1 MLMGKIKLLFK
12 NKVVMYLAT
21 RYLTYFF
28 QFLSS
33 IIIAVKLGPYYFG
46 VWGFLLLLINY
57 FRISNFG
64 VSNAVN
70 ILIVQNKENK
80 EKVKNLVLGALA
92 CTGILSLMIILFA
105 LYYYLFGIPFFQKY
119 EVGVLFYVVCFIA
132 VLTHFNTLLMNIYR
146 IKNRLFEVAVQQ
158 SSVPI
163 LVLLTCFVFRDKE
176 LVYALLGAH
185 VIGNVLTLLI
195 FIFKKQIPWKGSF
208 SVSILKAIINKG
220 FYLFLYTICFY
231 LIIVSIKTII
241 SVYYS
246 VEDFGYFTFSY
257 SLANVV
263 LLFLQALT
271 FIVFP
276 KIIDKLKSKDTK
288 SVALLIK
295 NIRVSYVSLAFGLGF
310 LSLIIFPLFLEIVP
324 KYKEA
329 LTVMQL
335 SVLTVVLYTNSFGYG
350 TYLMAQNKE
359 KTIAKISSFAL
370 LINVSLAL
378 GLIHIFHVTYE
389 YVILA
394 TTITYILYTY
404 LCVHFGKRQMGLKDG
419 LLKNFTDCFQLSL
432 LVPYI
437 IAIAVVLSGIKL
449 LLPLPLIIYIFLNKK
464 AIKEII
470 LKVKTIINK
479 PNVID
484 L

>member
-1 MLMGKIKLLFK
+1 MMGKIKQIFK
-12 NKVVMYLAT
+12 NKVVLYLGT

-46 VWGFLLLLINY
+46 IWGFLLLLINY
-57 FRISNFG
+57 FRITNFG
-64 VSNAVN
+64 ISNATNV
-70 ILIVQNKENK
+70 LIVQNKEN
-80 EKVKNLVLGALA
+80 EQKVKDLVVGALISV
-92 CTGILSLMIILFA
+92 GVLSLMIVLFA
-105 LYYYLFGIPFFQKY
+105 VYYFLFGIPFFQKY
-119 EVGVLFYVVCFIA
+119 EVGVLFYIVCFIA
-132 VLTHFNTLLMNIYR
+132 ILTHFNILLMNIYR
-146 IKNRLFEVAVQQ
+146 IKNRLFEVAFQQ
-158 SSVPI
+158 SAVPI
-163 LVLLTCFVFRDKE
+163 LVLITCLFLRDKE

-185 VIGNVLTLLI
+185 VAGNILALLL
-195 FIFKKQIPWKGSF
+195 FVFKKKIPWKGAF

-220 FYLFLYTICFY
+220 FFLFLYNICFY
-231 LIIVSIKTII
+231 LIIVSVKTII
-241 SVYYS
+241 SIYYT
-246 VEDFGYFTFSY
+246 VEEFGFFTFSY

-271 FIVFP
+271 FIVSP
-276 KIIDKLKSKDTK
+276 KIIDKLKSKDAV
-288 SVALLIK
+288 SVQALIK
-295 NIRVSYVSLAFGLGF
+295 SIRVSYVSMAFGLGF
-310 LSLIIFPLFLEIVP
+310 LSLIVFPVFLKLVP
-324 KYKEA
+324 KYQEA
-329 LTVMQL
+329 LTVIQL
-335 SVLTVVLYTNSFGYG
+335 AVLTVVLYTNSFGYG

-370 LINVSLAL
+370 LVNVTMAM

-449 LLPLPLIIYIFLNKK
+449 LLPLPLIVYIFLNKK

>member
-1 MLMGKIKLLFK
+1 MMGKIKQIFK
-12 NKVVMYLAT
+12 NKVVLYLGT

-46 VWGFLLLLINY
+46 IWGFLLLLINY
-57 FRISNFG
+57 FRITNFG
-64 VSNAVN
+64 ISNAANV
-70 ILIVQNKENK
+70 LIVQNKEN
-80 EKVKNLVLGALA
+80 EQKVKDLVVGALISV
-92 CTGILSLMIILFA
+92 GILSLMIVLFA
-105 LYYYLFGIPFFQKY
+105 VYYFLFGIPFFQKY
-119 EVGVLFYVVCFIA
+119 EVGMLFYAICFIA
-132 VLTHFNTLLMNIYR
+132 ILTHFNILLMNIYR
-146 IKNRLFEVAVQQ
+146 IKNRLFEVAFQQ
-158 SSVPI
+158 SAVPI
-163 LVLLTCFVFRDKE
+163 LVLITCLFLRDKE

-185 VIGNVLTLLI
+185 VVGNILALLL
-195 FIFKKQIPWKGSF
+195 FIFKKKIPWKGTF

-220 FYLFLYTICFY
+220 FFLFLYNICFY
-231 LIIVSIKTII
+231 LIIVSVKTII
-241 SVYYS
+241 SIYYT
-246 VEDFGYFTFSY
+246 VEEFGFFTFSY

-271 FIVFP
+271 FIVSP
-276 KIIDKLKSKDTK
+276 KIIDKLKSQDAE
-288 SVALLIK
+288 SVQTLIK
-295 NIRVSYVSLAFGLGF
+295 NIRVSYVSMAFGLGF
-310 LSLIIFPLFLEIVP
+310 LSLIVFPVFLELVP

-329 LTVMQL
+329 LTVIQL
-335 SVLTVVLYTNSFGYG
+335 AVLTVVLYTNSFGYG

-370 LINVSLAL
+370 LINVIIAL
-378 GLIHIFHVTYE
+378 SLIHIFQVTYE

-394 TTITYILYTY
+394 TTFTYVLYTY

-419 LLKNFTDCFQLSL
+419 FLKNFTDCFQLSL

-449 LLPLPLIIYIFLNKK
+449 LLPLPLIVYIFLNKK

>member
-1 MLMGKIKLLFK
+1 MMGKIKQIFK
-12 NKVVMYLAT
+12 NKVVLYLGT

-46 VWGFLLLLINY
+46 IWGFLLLLINY
-57 FRISNFG
+57 FRITNFG
-64 VSNAVN
+64 ISNAANV
-70 ILIVQNKENK
+70 LIVQNKEN
-80 EKVKNLVLGALA
+80 EQKVKDLVVGALISV
-92 CTGILSLMIILFA
+92 GILSLMIVLFA
-105 LYYYLFGIPFFQKY
+105 VYYFLFGIPFFQKY
-119 EVGVLFYVVCFIA
+119 EVGMLFYAICFIA
-132 VLTHFNTLLMNIYR
+132 ILTHFNILLMNIYR
-146 IKNRLFEVAVQQ
+146 IKNRLFEVAFQQ
-158 SSVPI
+158 SAVPI
-163 LVLLTCFVFRDKE
+163 LVLITCLILRDKE

-185 VIGNVLTLLI
+185 VVGNILALLL
-195 FIFKKQIPWKGSF
+195 FIFKKKIPWKGTF

-220 FYLFLYTICFY
+220 FFLFLYNICFY
-231 LIIVSIKTII
+231 LIIVSVKTII
-241 SVYYS
+241 SIYYT
-246 VEDFGYFTFSY
+246 VEEFGFFTFSY

-271 FIVFP
+271 FIVSP
-276 KIIDKLKSKDTK
+276 KIIDKLKSQDAE
-288 SVALLIK
+288 SVQTLIK
-295 NIRVSYVSLAFGLGF
+295 NIRVSYVSMAFGLGF
-310 LSLIIFPLFLEIVP
+310 LSLIVFPVFLELVP

-329 LTVMQL
+329 LTVIQL
-335 SVLTVVLYTNSFGYG
+335 AVLTVVLYTNSFGYG

-370 LINVSLAL
+370 LINVIIAL
-378 GLIHIFHVTYE
+378 SLIHIIQVTYE

-394 TTITYILYTY
+394 TTFTYVLYTY

-419 LLKNFTDCFQLSL
+419 FLKNFTDCFQLSL

-437 IAIAVVLSGIKL
+437 IAISVVLSGIKL
-449 LLPLPLIIYIFLNKK
+449 LLPLPLIVYIFLNKK

>member
-1 MLMGKIKLLFK
+1 MRKISLILK
-12 NKVVMYLAT
+12 NKVVLYLAT

-46 VWGFLLLLINY
+46 IWGFLLLLINY
-57 FRISNFG
+57 FRITNFG
-64 VSNAVN
+64 ISNATNV
-70 ILIVQNKENK
+70 LIVQNKEN
-80 EKVKNLVLGALA
+80 EQKVKDLVVGALISV
-92 CTGILSLMIILFA
+92 GVLSLMIVLFA
-105 LYYYLFGIPFFQKY
+105 VYYFLFGIPFFQKY
-119 EVGVLFYVVCFIA
+119 EVGVLFYIVCFIA
-132 VLTHFNTLLMNIYR
+132 ILTHFNILLMNIYR
-146 IKNRLFEVAVQQ
+146 IKNRLFEVAFQQ
-158 SSVPI
+158 SAVPI
-163 LVLLTCFVFRDKE
+163 LVLITCLILRDKE

-185 VIGNVLTLLI
+185 VVGNILALLL
-195 FIFKKQIPWKGSF
+195 FIFKKKIPWKGTF

-220 FYLFLYTICFY
+220 FFLFLYNICFY
-231 LIIVSIKTII
+231 LIIVSVKTII
-241 SVYYS
+241 SIYYT
-246 VEDFGYFTFSY
+246 VEEFGFFTFSY

-271 FIVFP
+271 FIVSP
-276 KIIDKLKSKDTK
+276 KIIDKLKSQDAE
-288 SVALLIK
+288 SVQTLIK
-295 NIRVSYVSLAFGLGF
+295 NIRVSYVSMAFGLGF
-310 LSLIIFPLFLEIVP
+310 LSLIVFPVFLELVP

-329 LTVMQL
+329 LTVIQL
-335 SVLTVVLYTNSFGYG
+335 AVLTVVLYTNSFGYG

-370 LINVSLAL
+370 LINVIIAL
-378 GLIHIFHVTYE
+378 SLIHIIQVTYE

-394 TTITYILYTY
+394 TTFTYVLYTY

-419 LLKNFTDCFQLSL
+419 FLKNFTDCFQLSL

-437 IAIAVVLSGIKL
+437 IAISVVLSGIKL
-449 LLPLPLIIYIFLNKK
+449 LLPLPLIVYIFLNKK